1 MPEKVILLPLPTK
14 TCPAVIEPGVSVN
27 PVKAVGIKVPSVA
40 IGKFTSNLSVVSLN
54 KIFASVALP
63 LSITSPPEFKLI
75 PAPASPL
82 FILIILSLTL
92 RSVVLTVVVVPVTVK
107 LFIDTSFV
115 KVLLPPIV

>member
-27 PVKAVGIKVPSVA
+27 PVNAVGIKVPSVA

-63 LSITSPPEFKLI
+63 LSITNPPELRAI
-75 PAPASPL
+75 PALLSPL

-92 RSVVLTVVVVPVTVK
+92 SSVVFTVV
-107 LFIDTSFV
+107 
-115 KVLLPPIV
+115 